1 MFVKVYPV
9 RELTPVT
16 MMDPG
21 SVKRIYGRAFV
32 AGVLPMRVSSLSLVD
47 LRTMYMY
54 QDPVPLN
61 NI

>member
-21 SVKRIYGRAFV
+21 KVKKIYGRAFV
-32 AGVLPMRVSSLSLVD
+32 AGVLPIRVCTSDAS
-47 LRTMYMY
+47 
-54 QDPVPLN
+54 
-61 NI
+61 